1 MMTPMPSHPPPAFG
15 PFEVRWGDVG
25 SRPGAWIGIRARGPL
40 RRHLIVPVGIFWNAI
55 GISLEDGLPV
65 VLDLG
70 FPMDARDYS
79 KFLNLLFEGPYGP
92 DEGWG
97 PRPRLIDLLSPVQT
111 MELLRTLDGVIQRMG
126 PPLVMQTVPP
136 EPASSKA

>member
-1 MMTPMPSHPPPAFG
+1 MSPMAPSPAPAFG
-15 PFEVRWGDVG
+15 AFDVRWADIG
-25 SRPGAWIGIRARGPL
+25 SRPGAWLHLRALRPL

-70 FPMDARDYS
+70 FPMDARDLS
-79 KFLNLLFEGPYGP
+79 KFLCLRFEGPYGP

-97 PRPRLIDLLSPVQT
+97 PRPRLIDLLTPAQT

-126 PPLVMQTVPP
+126 PPLVMQPVPP
-136 EPASSKA
+136 EHAASKA